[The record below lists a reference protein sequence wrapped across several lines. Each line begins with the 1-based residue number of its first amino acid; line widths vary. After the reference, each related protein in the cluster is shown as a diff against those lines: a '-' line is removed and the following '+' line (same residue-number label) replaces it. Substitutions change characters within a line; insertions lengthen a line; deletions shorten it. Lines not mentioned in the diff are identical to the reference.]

1 MKQFIIVLL
10 VSLLIPIACISQ
22 TIYPQKVNDSLI
34 LITAKQLKQSNL
46 IFAEHNT
53 LLIQNDL
60 LSKRVSTLKQ
70 LNNNWKTTDS
80 IKTVNYNDSIKTMN
94 KKFKVY
100 KTKRTFKEIIVGI
113 LVVAGIILY

>member
-1 MKQFIIVLL
+1 M
-10 VSLLIPIACISQ
+10 
-22 TIYPQKVNDSLI
+22 
-34 LITAKQLKQSNL
+34 

-60 LSKRVSTLKQ
+60 LNKRVSTLKQ
-70 LNNNWKTTDS
+70 LNDNWKTTDS
-80 IKTVNYNDSIKTMN
+80 IKTVNYNDSIKIMN

-100 KTKRTFKEIIVGI
+100 KTKRTFKEVIVGI

>member
-1 MKQFIIVLL
+1 M
-10 VSLLIPIACISQ
+10 
-22 TIYPQKVNDSLI
+22 
-34 LITAKQLKQSNL
+34 

-60 LSKRVSTLKQ
+60 LNKRVSTLKQ

>member
-1 MKQFIIVLL
+1 M
-10 VSLLIPIACISQ
+10 
-22 TIYPQKVNDSLI
+22 I

>member
-1 MKQFIIVLL
+1 M
-10 VSLLIPIACISQ
+10 
-22 TIYPQKVNDSLI
+22 
-34 LITAKQLKQSNL
+34 

-60 LSKRVSTLKQ
+60 LNKRVSTLKQ
-70 LNNNWKTTDS
+70 LNDNWKTTDS

-100 KTKRTFKEIIVGI
+100 KTKRTFKEVIVGI
-113 LVVAGIILY
+113 LVIAGIILY

>member
-1 MKQFIIVLL
+1 M
-10 VSLLIPIACISQ
+10 
-22 TIYPQKVNDSLI
+22 
-34 LITAKQLKQSNL
+34 

-60 LSKRVSTLKQ
+60 LNKRVSTLKQ

-94 KKFKVY
+94 KKFKMY
-100 KTKRTFKEIIVGI
+100 KTKRTFKEVIVGI
-113 LVVAGIILY
+113 LVIAGIILY

>member
-1 MKQFIIVLL
+1 M
-10 VSLLIPIACISQ
+10 
-22 TIYPQKVNDSLI
+22 
-34 LITAKQLKQSNL
+34 